1 MKKYI
6 YLFMYSGKN
15 EKSKKKKKTLVVGHG
30 ILELAVGHELAL
42 LRV

>member
-1 MKKYI
+1 MKKA
-6 YLFMYSGKN
+6 
-15 EKSKKKKKTLVVGHG
+15 KKKKKTLVVGHG